1 MRTCII
7 EKNNAPASLIRFTEV
22 ACLFN
27 YKNQWLD
34 FFQDI
39 IITDNA
45 DDIAVPG
52 WRIKAG
58 QFITTRTRSKFEHL
72 ANVDLRNDT
81 TPLYFDPKHWSVKNE
96 MKQYRGMKQEYI
108 FRNYMVMVLKSRKK
122 MLYFSNNENLPPLNN
137 IKDIWLPA
145 SGDMA
150 GRVRYKLPDANIT
163 IYDINPDQLEYS
175 KWLNSC
181 KTYPTED
188 EVMAKAKTFGKFSVA
203 EKYNPGIMDWVPAEA
218 EYKQV
223 DILDIQLTKPT
234 IISNILKYMPVYNK
248 HGFAK
253 IKEWKKNNLHLT
265 IPSK

>member
-7 EKNNAPASLIRFTEV
+7 EKNNAPASLVRFTEV

-27 YKNQWLD
+27 YNNEWLD

-45 DDIAVPG
+45 DDITQPG

-58 QFITTRTRSKFEHL
+58 QYITTKTRSKFEHF
-72 ANVDLRNDT
+72 ADVDLRKDN
-81 TPLYFDPKHWSVKNE
+81 TPLYFDPKHWSVTNE

-108 FRNYMVMVLKSRKK
+108 FRNHMVMVLKSRKK
-122 MLYFSNNENLPPLNN
+122 MLYFSNNEDLPNLDH
-137 IKDIWLPA
+137 ISDIWVPA

-150 GRVRYKLPDANIT
+150 GRVRHRLPNANIT

-181 KTYPTED
+181 KTYPTES
-188 EVMAKAKTFGKFSVA
+188 EVMEQAKTFGKFSVA
-203 EKYNPGIMDWVPAEA
+203 EPYMQEVNDWKPAKA
-218 EYKQV
+218 EYKLL
-223 DILDIQLTKPT
+223 DILDTKLIQPT
-234 IISNILKYMPVYNK
+234 IISNILRYMPVYHK
-248 HGFAK
+248 HGFDK
-253 IKEWKKNNLHLT
+253 IKEWKKYKLFV
-265 IPSK
+265 